1 MKRHIARWLGALLL
15 LCPVGT
21 PAQLYT
27 GTTGLLHTPS
37 AEMNDAGTACIGGY
51 FLNKAFTPAA
61 FTYDGKYHTG
71 DYFLSLTPFSWIE
84 LGYTCTLLK
93 NIQDDGRVGWGQDR
107 YFSVKVR
114 PLREGKYWPAVAIG
128 SNDPLGTGYKGM
140 LDVSHNSKSEYFS
153 NYYVAATK
161 HFDFRAGQLGA
172 HIAYRRFRQD
182 YNGKWNGVTGASPS
196 GRPLPATS
204 GPWPNTPAMRSTS
217 ASTASFGDT
226 SCCKAACKAANT
238 SRAAYAIS
246 SASSEF
252 RGRYPHKTGTTIQ
265 TSIIN
270 TLFKNSGK
278 MKNFSYFGMQA
289 LLGAAL
295 LLGAASCHDDDPN
308 YSNVT
313 PPVVAEVHNISGSV
327 VGMDG
332 KGIAGATVTMSGTAT
347 GTQTTDANG
356 YFVFDNVAV
365 GTYNL
370 QVTAPGKFGKA
381 TSVTVAEDGE
391 GKNIV

>member
-21 PAQLYT
+21 TAQLYT

-128 SNDPLGTGYKGM
+128 SNDPIGTDYKGM

-182 YNGKWNGVTGASPS
+182 YNGKWNGVTG
-196 GRPLPATS
+196 GVTFRPAFARNL
-204 GPWPNTPAMRSTS
+204 
-217 ASTASFGDT
+217 
-226 SCCKAACKAANT
+226 
-238 SRAAYAIS
+238 RALTEY
-246 SASSEF
+246 
-252 RGRYPHKTGTTIQ
+252 TGHEVNIG
-265 TSIIN
+265 
-270 TLFKNSGK
+270 LDC
-278 MKNFSYFGMQA
+278 
-289 LLGAAL
+289 LLWRHL
-295 LLGAASCHDDDPN
+295 LLQGCLQGGK
-308 YSNVT
+308 YL
-313 PPVVAEVHNISGSV
+313 SGGLCYQLSL
-327 VGMDG
+327 
-332 KGIAGATVTMSGTAT
+332 
-347 GTQTTDANG
+347 
-356 YFVFDNVAV
+356 F
-365 GTYNL
+365 
-370 QVTAPGKFGKA
+370 
-381 TSVTVAEDGE
+381 
-391 GKNIV
+391 